1 MRHSVFITA
10 VAFLVACGSSLPN
23 AWEIQD
29 LRVIAITLDKPEV
42 APGETVRVV
51 VYTDDPDGAGR
62 PVTIE
67 HGFCKNRDA
76 SAGEFDC
83 VGGPDYVV
91 LGSGTSV
98 PTGVADISLYEFDYT
113 VPADLLNDK
122 SQIALQ
128 YGYNEH
134 IVLRANNGA
143 RIQNATK
150 RVVVKAPSASPANV
164 NPAFFDFEIVRDGV
178 VIDAAREGL
187 VRGFDYLLRPIFDA
201 GSLQTYTV
209 KDFEQQDVTL
219 DEEASFV
226 WSCATACAL
235 DRRTSF
241 GTDTVLLGTPQESSL
256 RSVINVHVVMR
267 DGRGGEVAIFKR
279 FVLLPTVSA
288 SAE

>member
-1 MRHSVFITA
+1 MRQSVSFIA
-10 VAFLVACGSSLPN
+10 LAFLAACGSSLPN
-23 AWEIQD
+23 AWEIKD
-29 LRVIAITLDKPEV
+29 LRVIAVTLDKPEV

-62 PVTIE
+62 AVTIE
-67 HGFCKNRDA
+67 YGFCKNRDA
-76 SAGEFDC
+76 SSGEFDC

-98 PTGVADISLYEFDYT
+98 PTSVAEISLYEFDYT
-113 VPADLLNDK
+113 VPADILNGK

-134 IVLRANNGA
+134 IVVRANNGA
-143 RIQNATK
+143 GVQNATK
-150 RVVVKAPSASPANV
+150 RVVVKVPSASPVNV

-187 VRGFDYLLRPIFDA
+187 VRGFDYLLRPIYDA
-201 GSLQTYTV
+201 GSLQTYTL

-241 GTDTVLLGTPQESSL
+241 GNDTVLLGTPTESSL
-256 RSVINVHVVMR
+256 RSVINIHVVMR
-267 DGRGGEVAIFKR
+267 DGRGGQVAIFKR

-288 SAE
+288 TAE